1 MDHEAAANRV
11 RESLELVARGDFERL
26 RDFYTDDVLWHVG
39 GDHPL
44 SGDYRGKDALMAY
57 FERVRSLTDASLT
70 IEPESIL
77 TSDQHVAMF
86 TRVRAHRESKRMDVV
101 LAQVFKVADDGRWSE
116 YWALADDQE
125 AVNQFWS

>member
-1 MDHEAAANRV
+1 MDHDAAAARV
-11 RESLELVARGDFERL
+11 RESLDLVAKGDFERL